1 MYIQLTKNIA
11 SSLNNE
17 ENPSKRRCFS
27 QTFYAPVQREK
38 GNHSHAKKRV
48 FKFVP
53 IENRYKAY
61 SYSKLK
67 LYSITFSRFNDY
79 YFSMLFTFLL

>member
-11 SSLNNE
+11 FSLNNE
-17 ENPSKRRCFS
+17 ENPSRRRCFS

-38 GNHSHAKKRV
+38 GNHSHAKKRG

-53 IENRYKAY
+53 KENRYKAY
-61 SYSKLK
+61 LYSKLR
-67 LYSITFSRFNDY
+67 LYYVTFSRFKDY
-79 YFSMLFTFLL
+79 YFSV